1 MNSPRGHSPRRYFV
15 DGSGRRV
22 LIGLTI
28 EETSEFEIL
37 DNLPALD
44 EPGGHVARDENGAPT
59 TTREKRWRELYCKH
73 ISPGWSGRSELRP
86 TAVELQDLLN
96 IIERPYA
103 LFAVILV

>member
-1 MNSPRGHSPRRYFV
+1 MDDGSQTGCREMISPRGHSPRRYFV

-44 EPGGHVARDENGAPT
+44 EPGLHVARDENGAPT
-59 TTREKRWRELYCKH
+59 SSREKRWRELYCKH
-73 ISPGWSGRSELRP
+73 DIAWMEWKKRAQADRREASGF
-86 TAVELQDLLN
+86 VKYN
-96 IIERPYA
+96 
-103 LFAVILV
+103 

>member
-1 MNSPRGHSPRRYFV
+1 M
-15 DGSGRRV
+15 

-28 EETSEFEIL
+28 EETSEFQTL

-59 TTREKRWRELYCKH
+59 ATREKRWRELYCKH
-73 ISPGWSGRSELRP
+73 DIAWMEWKTRAQADRREASGF
-86 TAVELQDLLN
+86 VN

-103 LFAVILV
+103 WFPVIFSMNPEYENVSAGSSA

>member
-1 MNSPRGHSPRRYFV
+1 MGDGSQTRCCEMNSPRGHSPRRYFV

-28 EETSEFEIL
+28 EETSEFETL

-59 TTREKRWRELYCKH
+59 AIREKRWRELYCKH
-73 ISPGWSGRSELRP
+73 D
-86 TAVELQDLLN
+86 TAWMEWKTRAQADRR
-96 IIERPYA
+96 EA
-103 LFAVILV
+103 LGFVKYN